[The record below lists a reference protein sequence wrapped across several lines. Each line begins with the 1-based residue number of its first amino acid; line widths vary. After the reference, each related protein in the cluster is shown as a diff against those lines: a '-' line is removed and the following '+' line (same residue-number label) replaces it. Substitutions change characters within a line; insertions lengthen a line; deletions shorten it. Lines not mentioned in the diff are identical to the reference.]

1 MTVSL
6 LIFGLALLLAGGT
19 ALVSGASRVAVQLGV
34 PPLVIGLT
42 ILAFGTSSPELVVNL
57 VGAVRN
63 ETSLAFG
70 NIAGSNLANLGL
82 ILGLSALARPVGI
95 EGSIVKRELPL
106 LLLGTVALLIMML
119 DQPLLGEAPLLSR
132 PDALLLLLLFG
143 IFVYITITDLL
154 DRRQDALIA
163 NVLEM
168 EENLPARPP
177 VPLIGA
183 IGLIIG
189 GIVGL
194 ALGGHLTIVHGAAL
208 AASLGVSPVIIGML
222 IVGVGTSLPELVTSV
237 IAALRRESDLCVGNL
252 VGSNIFNGLFILPL
266 SALVRP
272 LPIPPG
278 GVLDIFISLLFA
290 AVIIPVFYFGRAS
303 MGRITGLAFILVYV
317 VYMSQRALS

>member
-1 MTVSL
+1 MTTSL

-19 ALVSGASRVAVQLGV
+19 ALVSGASRVAIQFGV

-63 ETSLAFG
+63 ETTLAFG

-82 ILGLSALARPVGI
+82 ILGVSALARPVGI
-95 EGSIVKRELPL
+95 EGSIVRRELPL

-119 DQPLLGEAPLLSR
+119 DRPLLGEPALLSR

-143 IFVYITITDLL
+143 VFVYVTIIDLL

-168 EENLPARPP
+168 EDNLPPRPA
-177 VPLIGA
+177 VPLPGA

-194 ALGGHLTIVHGAAL
+194 ALGGHLTIVHGADL
-208 AASLGVSPVIIGML
+208 AESLGVSPVIIGML

-252 VGSNIFNGLFILPL
+252 VGSNIFNGLFILPV

-278 GVLDIFISLLFA
+278 GVLDIFMSLLFA
-290 AVIIPVFYFGRAS
+290 AVIIPVFLFGRAR
-303 MGRITGLAFILVYV
+303 MDRKIGFAFILVYV
-317 VYMSQRALS
+317 GYMSQRALG